1 MRNYPEMIK
10 NLNLPSKTNNIVKT
24 LERNNFIL
32 KGKVNSQKD
41 VVVLE
46 HSDGSTY
53 TLDNIDHNANNFLLS
68 KQMQQL
74 DYISD
79 KMKPVIDEQHSK
91 TNFRLALGSVL
102 LFAFH
107 PTFDLVLTTAFVG
120 FYIANMFNEL
130 RIGHFANRLELDEW
144 FMNNQD
150 LVDQTLNQ
158 NQELY
163 QKLSPTAKRI
173 LERDKFMGTITL
185 NNIEEF
191 KNHDLRLV
199 RHDIMSQEK
208 KKNKELMKEYK
219 NKRGM

>member
-10 NLNLPSKTNNIVKT
+10 NLNLPSKTDNIVQT
-24 LERNNFIL
+24 LERNNFII

-41 VVVLE
+41 VVVFE

-53 TLDNIDHNANNFLLS
+53 TLDNVGHNANDFLLS

-79 KMKPVIDEQHSK
+79 KMKPVIDDQHSK
-91 TNFRLALGSVL
+91 TNFRLAFGSVL

-107 PTFDLVLTTAFVG
+107 PTVDLVLTTAFAG
-120 FYIANMFNEL
+120 FYIVNMFHEL

-150 LVDQTLNQ
+150 LVDQALNQ

-163 QKLSPTAKRI
+163 QKLSSKAKRI
-173 LERDKFMGTITL
+173 LERDSFMGTITL

-199 RHDIMSQEK
+199 RHDIVKQEK